1 MDRIITF
8 KEVRK
13 HRKQDSVWIVIH
25 DEVYDVTAYLE
36 EHPGG
41 ENTLLDYA
49 GQDGTQAFEDF
60 GHSEDAREIMKK
72 FKIGILAPEEKTSFL
87 EQCKP
92 PERKCDTSA
101 PSTPR
106 AERRVQS
113 IVVPRERRP
122 PGPPCGSSK
131 LKWAVLAL
139 AGAVVIGF
147 ALKKYL
153 NK

>member
-1 MDRIITF
+1 MVSDLNKTNMDRVITF

-41 ENTLLDYA
+41 ETILLDYA
-49 GQDGTQAFEDF
+49 GEDGSQAFEDF
-60 GHSEDAREIMKK
+60 GHSQDAREIMKK
-72 FKIGILAPEEKTSFL
+72 YKIGILAPEEKTSFL
-87 EQCKP
+87 EEC
-92 PERKCDTSA
+92 
-101 PSTPR
+101 
-106 AERRVQS
+106 
-113 IVVPRERRP
+113 
-122 PGPPCGSSK
+122 SK